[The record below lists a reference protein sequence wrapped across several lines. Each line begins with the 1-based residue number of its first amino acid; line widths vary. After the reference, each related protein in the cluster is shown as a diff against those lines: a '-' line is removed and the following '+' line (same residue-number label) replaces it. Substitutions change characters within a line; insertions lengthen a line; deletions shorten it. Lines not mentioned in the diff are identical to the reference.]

1 MPYHRQY
8 RKALSDTFDIY
19 LTILQ
24 RVDGY
29 VNKLLRRDSHDWRVQ
44 NSCPACCYE
53 VLVHRILTIGR
64 HTDYYTP
71 VKGEALYAISS
82 HVCNGWE
89 QLPETYPTGRLPCN
103 CRSPCVRKRLFSV
116 T

>member
-1 MPYHRQY
+1 MPYHRRY

-19 LTILQ
+19 LTILR
-24 RVDGY
+24 RVDRD

-53 VLVHRILTIGR
+53 VLVYRILMINIL
-64 HTDYYTP
+64 TDYTP
-71 VKGEALYAISS
+71 VKGRALSAISS
-82 HVCNGWE
+82 HVCNGWK
-89 QLPETYPTGRLPCN
+89 QLPETYLTGRLPFD
-103 CRSPCVRKRLFSV
+103 RGSPRVRKRLFFV